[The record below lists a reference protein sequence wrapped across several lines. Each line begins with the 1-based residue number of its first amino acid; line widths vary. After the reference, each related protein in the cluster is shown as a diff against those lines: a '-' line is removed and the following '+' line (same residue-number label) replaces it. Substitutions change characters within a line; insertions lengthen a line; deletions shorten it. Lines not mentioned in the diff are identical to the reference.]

1 MSKNF
6 RSSPNEVA
14 MYEILQRE
22 KKVPNLAYEEFL
34 EAAREVVAT
43 IPLEE
48 ITPIEEMLSRIEE
61 RILARRRT
69 WFIAAFV
76 GAHANWEMK

>member
-1 MSKNF
+1 
-6 RSSPNEVA
+6 

-22 KKVPNLAYEEFL
+22 KKVLNLAYEEFL
-34 EAAREVVAT
+34 EAAREVVAG
-43 IPLEE
+43 IPFEKV
-48 ITPIEEMLSRIEE
+48 TPIEEMLSRIEE

-76 GAHANWEMK
+76 GAHVNWEMK